1 MAKPSRKE
9 FKSIDCN
16 SLTIRDLEAI
26 SNYVIMN
33 GGAGFPEFVN
43 ARKELFKHKCPK
55 CDGLGYEV
63 ITYNAY
69 PSGLPDSGWVDDMQ
83 EFKAECNLCNGN
95 GFTKE
100 KFIAKPVK
108 VEYVKA

>member
-16 SLTIRDLEAI
+16 SLTIRDLE
-26 SNYVIMN
+26 SVRNYLITN
-33 GGAGFPEFVN
+33 GAKTIDDLIN
-43 ARKELFKHKCPK
+43 ARRGMFQHKCPK

-100 KFIAKPVK
+100 KFIAKPIK